1 MKECVFCNIVKT
13 GDNNNEKEKN
23 VILYEDDLLL
33 ITQATG
39 SPVRGYLMIVIKR
52 HINGFAELSKE
63 ELKHVEKM
71 INIIKSFYKKYFHI
85 DSILLEHGSTEN
97 GRHPQSIVHA
107 HLHLI
112 PFNFNKEIEEELL
125 TELHLK
131 LIESFD
137 NIKINEKLDYWFYCD
152 AKGKYYTS
160 SNITNAPR
168 SIFMNLIA
176 KQINLPLPYEWR
188 KSITKKEYI
197 DEMISIFNANRK
209 LLENETHAFTNPV
222 K

>member
-1 MKECVFCNIVKT
+1 MKECVFCNIIKT

-52 HINGFAELSKE
+52 HINGFAELPQE
-63 ELKHVEKM
+63 ELKHVEEI
-71 INIIKSFYKKYFHI
+71 INTIKDFYKKYFHI
-85 DSILLEHGSTEN
+85 DSVLLEHGSTES

-107 HLHLI
+107 HLHVI
-112 PFNFNKEIEEELL
+112 PFNFNKEIESELL
-125 TELHLK
+125 TALK
-131 LIESFD
+131 LKPMDSFE
-137 NIKINEKLDYWFYCD
+137 NIKINEKLDYWLYCD
-152 AKGKYYTS
+152 PKGQYYTS
-160 SNITNAPR
+160 SNILDAPR

-188 KSITKKEYI
+188 KSVTKKEYI
-197 DEMISIFNANRK
+197 DEMINIFNANKK
-209 LLENETHAFTNPV
+209 LLRNI
-222 K
+222 